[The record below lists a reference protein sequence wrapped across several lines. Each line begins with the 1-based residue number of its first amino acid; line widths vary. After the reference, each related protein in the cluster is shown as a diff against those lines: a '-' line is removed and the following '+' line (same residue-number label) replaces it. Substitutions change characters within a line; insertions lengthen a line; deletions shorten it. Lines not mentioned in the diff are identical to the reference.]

1 MNSCL
6 CFWVYLIMTTTE
18 LKQALRA
25 HSLYPKLNH
34 PEALRHFMEHHVY
47 AVWDFMSLVKKLQIE
62 LTCVQVP
69 WVPVGQAEARHLINE
84 IVAGEEADVLPDG
97 RYLSHFEMYVE
108 AMKQCGAEVSSVLA
122 LVSAA
127 QAKGSLPGDIKVP
140 QAAKEFME
148 HSFALI
154 EHGGLHEVAAAFT
167 LGREDLIPDMFQGMV
182 ETMNEAEKGKW
193 SLYLYYLERHIE
205 VDGGQHADMAKRL
218 VTALCG
224 GDKVK
229 EMQAEEAGRAAL
241 VARLKFWDAIEQ
253 GLPAVEAN

>member
-1 MNSCL
+1 
-6 CFWVYLIMTTTE
+6 MTTTE
-18 LKQALRA
+18 LKLALRE
-25 HSLYPKLNH
+25 HRLYPKLNH

-47 AVWDFMSLVKKLQIE
+47 AVWDFMSLVKKLQLE
-62 LTCVQVP
+62 LTCVRVP

-108 AMKQCGAEVSSVLA
+108 AMEQCGARVGAIKA
-122 LVSAA
+122 LVSEAQSRGKLPSMAQVPPAA
-127 QAKGSLPGDIKVP
+127 RA
-140 QAAKEFME
+140 FME

-154 EHGGLHEVAAAFT
+154 ENGGLHEVAAAFT

-182 ETMNEAEKGKW
+182 ESMNDTEKGKW

-218 VTALCG
+218 VAALCG
-224 GDKVK
+224 GDKTK
-229 EMQAEEAGRAAL
+229 EKEAAEAGRAAL
-241 VARLKFWDAIEQ
+241 MARLKFWDAIEQ
-253 GLPAVEAN
+253 SLPVVESV